1 MEGLVRSPDIGSRD
15 GVVVVVVYP
24 SAERNEAGRRGEL
37 LAESGDL
44 EGALRVWAEA
54 YGEIEPTTKR
64 LAELYAENGD
74 LNHAVSTWM
83 LSDAL
88 RGNPLGRHQQYRN
101 SLSWEERLWDD
112 DDDGTGDEGWEFQQ
126 AEVLAR
132 LLFERGDEAAMAE
145 LRAMAAHGDY
155 HARAVLGELG

>member
-1 MEGLVRSPDIGSRD
+1 M
-15 GVVVVVVYP
+15 VVYP

-44 EGALRVWAEA
+44 EGALRTWTEA
-54 YGEIEPTTKR
+54 YGQIAPTTKR

-74 LNHAVSTWM
+74 LKQAVSTWTS
-83 LSDAL
+83 SDAL
-88 RGNPLGRHQQYRN
+88 WTNPLGRHQLYRN
-101 SLSWEERLWDD
+101 SLSEEDRWEA
-112 DDDGTGDEGWEFQQ
+112 DDDGTGDEGWGYIE

-155 HARAVLGELG
+155 HARKVLGELG